1 MGERRC
7 GSDDVCEFD
16 LLFQSF
22 TVVEPRFAHGH
33 PQTHTHSRYLVT
45 FIRGLCALLLCSDAR
60 VLLGFNEQVAV
71 RAVVTS
77 AAGMD
82 DAFSPTV
89 RFSFSQGMSFRRVA
103 NPNVHR
109 CSPLPS
115 SNTVDCILLGVIRPN
130 AIVSCNHGCEV
141 GRRMYVSPSSLIHPP
156 PLHSCSYLP
165 VQVNVTVYFSVT
177 VNMMAIDLG
186 SRIVSISATIL
197 P

>member
-103 NPNVHR
+103 NPDVPR
-109 CSPLPS
+109 SPQV
-115 SNTVDCILLGVIRPN
+115 TQ
-130 AIVSCNHGCEV
+130 
-141 GRRMYVSPSSLIHPP
+141 LIA
-156 PLHSCSYLP
+156 SWW
-165 VQVNVTVYFSVT
+165 
-177 VNMMAIDLG
+177 A
-186 SRIVSISATIL
+186 
-197 P
+197 

>member
-7 GSDDVCEFD
+7 GSDDVCE
-16 LLFQSF
+16 
-22 TVVEPRFAHGH
+22 
-33 PQTHTHSRYLVT
+33 
-45 FIRGLCALLLCSDAR
+45 
-60 VLLGFNEQVAV
+60 LGFNEQVAV

-89 RFSFSQGMSFRRVA
+89 PFSFSQGMSFRRVA
-103 NPNVHR
+103 NPDVHR

-141 GRRMYVSPSSLIHPP
+141 GRRMFVRPSSLIHPP
-156 PLHSCSYLP
+156 PLHSSYLP
-165 VQVNVTVYFSVT
+165 VQVNVTIYFSVT
-177 VNMMAIDLG
+177 VNMMTIDLG